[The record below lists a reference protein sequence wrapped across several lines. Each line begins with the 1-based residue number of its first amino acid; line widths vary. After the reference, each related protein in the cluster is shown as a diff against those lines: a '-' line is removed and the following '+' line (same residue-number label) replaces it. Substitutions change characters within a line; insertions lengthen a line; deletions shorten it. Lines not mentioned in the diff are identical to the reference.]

1 MTLHRNARSCPKSR
15 RLLVDRVI
23 CLGWPLRAAAEAAG
37 ISERR
42 AAHWLK
48 RFREEGEAGLEDR
61 SSAPKRIP
69 NKTPAER
76 VKAIVALRELR
87 FTAAEIAE
95 SLAMAHS
102 TVSAA
107 LKREGLGRLPRL
119 DDEPANRY
127 ERARPGEL
135 IHADVKKLAGI
146 VIPGH
151 RVTGNRKVRAR
162 GKAGWQFVH
171 VMVDDCTRLAY
182 VEILPD
188 ERQTTCVAFL
198 RRAVAWFADKGIRV
212 ERLMTDNGNGYR
224 SHLHAHA
231 CRELGI
237 RHLFT
242 EPYRPRTNGKAERFI
257 RTLVEG
263 WAYRATYAN
272 NRQRA
277 AALPAFL
284 SYYNDRRPHRALG
297 KQPPSARLAELNNLT
312 GAYT

>member
-1 MTLHRNARSCPKSR
+1 VTLHRNARTCPKSR
-15 RLLVDRVI
+15 RLLVDRVGL
-23 CLGWPLRAAAEAAG
+23 LGWSVREAAEAAG

-42 AAHWLK
+42 ARHWLK
-48 RFREEGEAGLEDR
+48 RFREEGAAGLEDR
-61 SSAPKRIP
+61 SSRPARSP
-69 NKTPAER
+69 NKTPQER
-76 VKAIVALRELR
+76 VEAVVALRELR

-95 SLAMAHS
+95 SLGMAHS
-102 TVSAA
+102 TVSAV

-119 DDEPANRY
+119 DAEPDNRY

-135 IHADVKKLAGI
+135 IHADVKKLGGI
-146 VIPGH
+146 VVPGH
-151 RVTGNRKVRAR
+151 RVTNNRRVRGR
-162 GKAGWQFVH
+162 GAGWQFVH

-188 ERQTTCVAFL
+188 ERQRTCVAFL
-198 RRAVAWFADKGIRV
+198 RRAVAWFAAKGIRV

-224 SHLHAHA
+224 SHLHAQT

-272 NRQRA
+272 NRERA
-277 AALPAFL
+277 AALPAFI

-297 KQPPSARLAELNNLT
+297 KRPPSARLAELNNLT
-312 GAYT
+312 GTYN

>member
-1 MTLHRNARSCPKSR
+1 VTLHRNARTCPKSR
-15 RLLVDRVI
+15 RLLVERVLS
-23 CLGWPLRAAAEAAG
+23 LGWPVPVAAEAAG

-42 AAHWLK
+42 ARHWIK

-69 NKTPAER
+69 NKTAPER
-76 VKAIVALRELR
+76 VEAIIALRELR

-95 SLAMAHS
+95 SLAMPQS
-102 TVSAA
+102 TVSAV
-107 LKREGLGRLPRL
+107 LKREGLGRLPRIES
-119 DDEPANRY
+119 EPDNRY

-135 IHADVKKLAGI
+135 IHGDVKKLAGI
-146 VIPGH
+146 ALPGH
-151 RVTGNRKVRAR
+151 RVTSNRRVRGR
-162 GKAGWQFVH
+162 GAGWQFVH
-171 VMVDDCTRLAY
+171 VMVDDCTRLAH

-198 RRAVAWFADKGIRV
+198 RRAVAWFAAKGIVV

-231 CRELGI
+231 CRQLGI

-257 RTLVEG
+257 RTLVDG

-272 NRQRA
+272 NRERA
-277 AALPAFL
+277 AALPTFL
-284 SYYNDRRPHRALG
+284 AYYNDRRPHRALG
-297 KQPPSARLAELNNLT
+297 NTPPSARLAELNNLT

>member
-1 MTLHRNARSCPKSR
+1 MTLHRNARTCPKSR

-23 CLGWPLRAAAEAAG
+23 CLGWPLREAAEAAG

-69 NKTPAER
+69 NKTPDER
-76 VKAIVALRELR
+76 VAAIVALRELR

-102 TVSAA
+102 TVSAV

-119 DDEPANRY
+119 DTEPANRY

-135 IHADVKKLAGI
+135 IHADVKKLGGI
-146 VIPGH
+146 VVPGH
-151 RVTGNRKVRAR
+151 RVTNNRRVRGR
-162 GKAGWQFVH
+162 GAGWQFVH

-188 ERQTTCVAFL
+188 EQGPTAAAFWN
-198 RRAVAWFADKGIRV
+198 RARAYFAGVGFPVSRV
-212 ERLMTDNGNGYR
+212 LTDNGACYR
-224 SHLHAHA
+224 S
-231 CRELGI
+231 RI
-237 RHLFT
+237 FT
-242 EPYRPRTNGKAERFI
+242 AAVTAGGAVHKRTRPYRPQTNGKVERFNRI
-257 RTLVEG
+257 LLEE
-263 WAYRATYAN
+263 WAYIRPYSTDTD
-272 NRQRA
+272 RC
-277 AALPAFL
+277 AALPQWL
-284 SYYNDRRPHRALG
+284 HHYNHHRGHTALG
-297 KQPPSARLAELNNLT
+297 GRSPADRVTNLS
-312 GAYT
+312 GQYT

>member
-1 MTLHRNARSCPKSR
+1 MHRNARTCPKSR
-15 RLLVDRVI
+15 LLLVERVLS
-23 CLGWPLRAAAEAAG
+23 LGWPVLKAAEAAG

-42 AAHWLK
+42 ARHWIK
-48 RFREEGEAGLEDR
+48 RFKDEGEAGLQDR
-61 SSAPKRIP
+61 SSAPRRVA
-69 NKTPAER
+69 NKTSAER
-76 VKAIVALRELR
+76 IEAIVALRELR

-102 TVSAA
+102 TVSAV
-107 LKREGLGRLPRL
+107 LQREGLGKLPPLER
-119 DDEPANRY
+119 EPDNRY

-146 VIPGH
+146 ALPGH
-151 RVTGNRKVRAR
+151 RITNNRRVRGR
-162 GKAGWQFVH
+162 GAGWQFVH
-171 VMVDDCTRLAY
+171 VMIDDCTRLAY

-188 ERQTTCVAFL
+188 ERQGTCVAFL
-198 RRAVAWFADKGIRV
+198 RRAVAWFAGKGIQV

-224 SHLHAHA
+224 SHLHAHT

-257 RTLVEG
+257 RTLIEG

-272 NRQRA
+272 NRERA
-277 AALPAFL
+277 AALPAFMT
-284 SYYNDRRPHRALG
+284 YYNDRRPHRALG
-297 KQPPSARLAELNNLT
+297 KQPPSARLAELNNVT

>member
-1 MTLHRNARSCPKSR
+1 VRE
-15 RLLVDRVI
+15 
-23 CLGWPLRAAAEAAG
+23 AAEAAG

-42 AAHWLK
+42 AGHWIR
-48 RFREEGEAGLEDR
+48 RFREEGERGLEDR
-61 SSAPKRIP
+61 SSRPKSSP

-76 VKAIVALRELR
+76 VEAIVALRELR

-95 SLAMAHS
+95 SLGMAHS
-102 TVSAA
+102 TVSAV

-119 DDEPANRY
+119 DAEPDNRY

-146 VIPGH
+146 ALPGH
-151 RVTGNRKVRAR
+151 RMTNNRRVRGR
-162 GKAGWQFVH
+162 GAGWRFVH
-171 VMVDDCTRLAY
+171 VMIDDCTRLAY
-182 VEILPD
+182 VEILGD
-188 ERQTTCVAFL
+188 ERQGTCVGFL
-198 RRAVAWFADKGIRV
+198 RRAVAWFEAKGIQV

-263 WAYRATYAN
+263 WAYRTSYAN
-272 NRQRA
+272 DRERT
-277 AALPAFL
+277 AALPTFL
-284 SYYNDRRPHRALG
+284 AYYNDRRPHRALG

-312 GAYT
+312 GTYN